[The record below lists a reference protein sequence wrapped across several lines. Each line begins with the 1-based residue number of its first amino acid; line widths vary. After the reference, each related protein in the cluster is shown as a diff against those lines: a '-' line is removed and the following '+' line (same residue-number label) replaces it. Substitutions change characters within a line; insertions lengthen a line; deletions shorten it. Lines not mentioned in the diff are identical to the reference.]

1 MVIVVISTGKARSRR
16 RRRATLL
23 TEFEPDQAYLTGRDE
38 SRLVTLVDGH
48 RLLPQV
54 AAAFADLSTDARAAG
69 FDLAIASS
77 FRSFERQCAIW
88 NGKAQGQRTVHGDSG
103 VILQRTELSQEQWL
117 HAILR
122 FSALPGTSR
131 HHWGSDLDVY
141 DAAAMAGDYQV
152 QLTPQEVA
160 SGGVFDAL
168 HCWLDE
174 RMATDQSHGFY
185 RPYAVDRGGVA
196 PERWHLS
203 YAPVARSCESCLSV
217 RTLHLAWDSLAVQQ
231 RLLLRELVEED
242 LEQILARYVAVAPD
256 WCPSDY

>member
-1 MVIVVISTGKARSRR
+1 MN
-16 RRRATLL
+16 
-23 TEFEPDQAYLTGRDE
+23 EFEPDQAFLTGRDE
-38 SRLVTLVDGH
+38 SRLVKLIDGH

-54 AAAFADLSTDARAAG
+54 AAAFNDLKADASAAG
-69 FDLAIASS
+69 FNLAVASS

-88 NGKAQGQRTVHGDSG
+88 NGKAQGQRAVHDDSG
-103 VILQRTELSQEQWL
+103 VILQRSELSEEQWL

-141 DAAAMAGDYQV
+141 DAAAVAGDYQV

-160 SGGVFDAL
+160 PGGVFDPL

-174 RMATDQSHGFY
+174 RMATNQSHGFY
-185 RPYAVDRGGVA
+185 RPYALDRGGVA
-196 PERWHLS
+196 SERWHLS

-217 RTLHLAWDSLAVQQ
+217 RTLRAAWDSIAEEPHLVM
-231 RLLLRELVEED
+231 RELVEVDIEK
-242 LEQILARYVAVAPD
+242 ILARYVAVAPD
-256 WCPSDY
+256 WCPANY

>member
-1 MVIVVISTGKARSRR
+1 M
-16 RRRATLL
+16 

-38 SRLVTLVDGH
+38 SRLVKLFDGH

-54 AAAFADLSTDARAAG
+54 AAAFADLKTDASAAG
-69 FDLAIASS
+69 FDLAVASS

-88 NGKAQGQRTVHGDSG
+88 NSKAQGQRAVHDDSG
-103 VILQRTELSQEQWL
+103 VILQRNELSQEQWL

-141 DAAAMAGDYQV
+141 DAAAVAGDYQI

-160 SGGVFDAL
+160 PGGVFDPL

-174 RMATDQSHGFY
+174 RMATGQSHGFY

-203 YAPVARSCESCLSV
+203 YAPVARSCESGLSV
-217 RTLHLAWDSLAVQQ
+217 RTLRAAWDSIAEEP
-231 RLLLRELVEED
+231 RLVLRELVEVD

-256 WCPSDY
+256 WCPANY